1 MLFRQL
7 EYFVAVAQE
16 RHFARAAQACYV
28 SQPALS
34 EAIRKLERE
43 LGLPLIR
50 RAQNFEGL
58 TPEGEQLVQ
67 WARRLLAD
75 RDSMELQAAALREG
89 LSGRLRLGV
98 IPGAVTAVAA
108 LIDRF
113 CADRPQV
120 QLDLTTGLQSAEV
133 LERIRRFELDAGLIY
148 PRGLDT
154 TGMVVTGLYR
164 ERLVLIGH
172 ADLLADDAPAS
183 PNAWTWDRIAELP
196 LCLLHP
202 GMRGRDLIDEAAAA
216 ADVHLE
222 PRIEADSIAALIAL
236 VGTGRWVSIVPQAW
250 LDDLVVPPEIT
261 VGTLAPGSGDP
272 TGTRVALVRADAHPA
287 PVLTAAFER
296 EAMNTGDA
304 TPRDR
309 NA

>member
-43 LGLPLIR
+43 LGMPLIR

-75 RDSMELQAAALREG
+75 RESMESQAAALREG

-108 LIDRF
+108 LADRF

-120 QLDLTTGLQSAEV
+120 HLDLTTGLQSAEV

-154 TGMVVTGLYR
+154 TGMIVTGLYR
-164 ERLVLIGH
+164 EQLVLIGH
-172 ADLLADDAPAS
+172 ADLLDDAPAS
-183 PNAWTWDRIAELP
+183 PVAWTWNRITELP

-216 ADVHLE
+216 ADVRLE
-222 PRIEADSIAALIAL
+222 PRIEADSIAALIVL
-236 VGTGRWVSIVPQAW
+236 VGTGRWVSIVPRVW
-250 LDDLVVPPEIT
+250 LDDLVVPPEII
-261 VGTLAPGSGDP
+261 VGALAPGRGDP
-272 TGTRVALVRADAHPA
+272 LGTRVALVRADTDPA

-296 EAMNTGDA
+296 EAMTVAGGDVA
-304 TPRDR
+304 WR
-309 NA
+309 A

>member
-1 MLFRQL
+1 M
-7 EYFVAVAQE
+7 
-16 RHFARAAQACYV
+16 

-164 ERLVLIGH
+164 EQLMLIGH
-172 ADLLADDAPAS
+172 ADLIRDDGAPPPAAQEV
-183 PNAWTWDRIAELP
+183 PWDRIAGLP
-196 LCLLHP
+196 LCLLQP
-202 GMRGRDLIDEAAAA
+202 GMRGRDLIDDAAPAA
-216 ADVHLE
+216 GVHLD

-236 VGTGRWVSIVPQAW
+236 IWTGRWASIVPQAW
-250 LDDLVVPPEIT
+250 LDTLAVPPEIT
-261 VGTLAPGSGDP
+261 TSALASGPPGHGDLL
-272 TGTRVALVRADAHPA
+272 GTRVALVRADAAPA
-287 PVLTAAFER
+287 PVLTEAFER
-296 EAMNTGDA
+296 EALSAAAGT
-304 TPRDR
+304 
-309 NA
+309 